1 MLNVQFPVS
10 DQVSVKGYLSFMPLY
25 VKVGLGVLVV
35 YLLYLLEKTTSLLS
49 V

>member
-1 MLNVQFPVS
+1 MS
-10 DQVSVKGYLSFMPLY
+10 DRGSVKGYLSFMPLY

-35 YLLYLLEKTTSLLS
+35 YLLFLLERSTSLLS